1 MFCTLDSCA
10 ETRDRAN
17 VAQASFQAFRK
28 RQPDAA
34 DRNRATGLLQEG
46 PETPEM
52 RRRRIATANLQV
64 HPCSQV
70 PCPGLTSGQE
80 PFCYLRS
87 SRGAWRVAD
96 NGLGNPG
103 DCYALRQS
111 EGDWRC

>member
-46 PETPEM
+46 PETPET
-52 RRRRIATANLQV
+52 RRRRIATA
-64 HPCSQV
+64 
-70 PCPGLTSGQE
+70 
-80 PFCYLRS
+80 
-87 SRGAWRVAD
+87 
-96 NGLGNPG
+96 
-103 DCYALRQS
+103 
-111 EGDWRC
+111 